1 MFTGLRILA
10 EESAKPRL
18 LSTSPMD
25 DATSRPSSL
34 GALLAT
40 LPRHLSERASLVA
53 AGDPP
58 AGAAY
63 VVYWAHHALRTDENP
78 ALELACAL
86 ADSRG
91 LPVLVYSGLAGAHP
105 YLSDRHATFVL
116 EGLRDFAGQLAARG
130 IPFAVNLDVASRPDA
145 GIDRI
150 ASNAYAIVTEDF
162 PAAPY
167 SDWTASIARRTKR
180 AVIAVDTACVVPM
193 NKVDGVFDRAY
204 AFREATERERAA
216 RVATPWPSPGP
227 RGEPWPHVEHG
238 LPEIDWRALDIART
252 VATLEI
258 DHSVAPVA
266 DTPGGSAAGLAR
278 WNAFR
283 ETRLA
288 DYARDRND
296 AAIPGVSRMSAYL
309 HYGMVS
315 PMRVARE
322 AHAAGADK
330 YLEELLVW
338 RELAYQWCRHVPDH
352 SSFDALPSWARR
364 TLRAHAADERAPLS
378 WERLASGRTGDRLWD
393 LAQRSLVM
401 HGELHNNVR
410 MTWGKAVL
418 GWTPS
423 PEAAIA
429 MLIDLNNR
437 FALDGADPASYGGIL
452 WCLGLF
458 DRPFT
463 PELPVLGTVRPRA
476 TEGHAARLDLDA
488 YERHVSRRTRP
499 WRVAVIG
506 AGISGAACARTL
518 AEHGIEVVVLEKSRG
533 PGGRMS
539 TRRGEAGE
547 FDHGAQYFTAR
558 DARFAQRVASWCAD
572 GVVAEWRARFAAVG
586 PFGAS
591 PVEAPS
597 RFVAVPKMSVLCD
610 WLLGFDR
617 IRLSTGATVRTVER
631 AGDGWRVSGTASD
644 GTACDY
650 GEFDLVLS
658 TAPAQ
663 QTAALFA
670 ACAPKLSLSAS
681 RVAMRPTWA
690 LMWASLAR
698 VDLPFDHAEIRE
710 GVQGVGNALAWVSRV
725 SSKPGR
731 ARDGVDRWT
740 VLARPEWSVDHLERS
755 PEEMA
760 RTLQD
765 AFAALGAAL
774 GVFVP
779 PPAHAAAHRWRYAL
793 AASEGGEGSV
803 FDRELGLGCA
813 GDWLRGTRVED
824 AYLAGVSLAGRA
836 LCEARQPSRAPVDA
850 AASRAE

>member
-1 MFTGLRILA
+1 
-10 EESAKPRL
+10 
-18 LSTSPMD
+18 MD
-25 DATSRPSSL
+25 DQASRPASL

-53 AGDPP
+53 AGEPP
-58 AGAAY
+58 AGAAF

-78 ALELACAL
+78 ALDLACAL
-86 ADSRG
+86 AESRG
-91 LPVLVYSGLAGAHP
+91 LPLLVYSGLAGAHP

-116 EGLRDFAGQLAARG
+116 EGLRDFAGQLAALG

-150 ASNAYAIVTEDF
+150 ASRAYAIVTEDF

-167 SDWTASIARRTKR
+167 ADWTASIARRTKR

-193 NKVDGVFDRAY
+193 NRVDGVFDRAY

-216 RVATPWPSPGP
+216 RVALPWPV
-227 RGEPWPHVEHG
+227 RAERQQQWPMVDHG
-238 LPEIDWRALDIART
+238 LADVEWRTLDIARI
-252 VATLEI
+252 VAALEI
-258 DHSVAPVA
+258 DHAVAPVV

-278 WNAFR
+278 WNEFR
-283 ETRLA
+283 ATRLA

-315 PMRVARE
+315 PMRIARE
-322 AHAAGADK
+322 AHAAGAEK

-364 TLRAHAADERAPLS
+364 TLSAHAKDERASLS
-378 WERLASGRTGDRLWD
+378 WEQLASGRTGDRLWD

-410 MTWGKAVL
+410 MTWGKAVI

-423 PEAAIA
+423 PDAAIA
-429 MLIDLNNR
+429 TLIDLNNR

-463 PELPVLGTVRPRA
+463 PEIPVLGSVRPRT
-476 TEGHAARLDLDA
+476 TEGHAERLDLEA
-488 YERHVSRRTRP
+488 YERIVARRTRP

-506 AGISGAACARTL
+506 AGLSGAACARAL
-518 AEHGIEVVVLEKSRG
+518 AEHGVEVVVFEKSRG

-539 TRRGEAGE
+539 TRRSEAGE
-547 FDHGAQYFTAR
+547 FDHGAQYFTVR
-558 DARFAQRVASWCAD
+558 DARLAQRVASWQTD
-572 GVVAEWRARFAAVG
+572 GVVAEWRGRFAAVG

-591 PVEAPS
+591 PIEAPP
-597 RFVAVPKMSVLCD
+597 RFVAVPKMSALSD
-610 WLLGFDR
+610 WMLSFPGIELRPRMTVAR
-617 IRLSTGATVRTVER
+617 IARGER
-631 AGDGWRVSGTASD
+631 GWVVGGTDPDGVAAD
-644 GTACDY
+644 F

-663 QTAALFA
+663 QTANLFA
-670 ACAPKLSLSAS
+670 SIAPALALGAS
-681 RVAMRPTWA
+681 RTSMRPTWA
-690 LMWASLAR
+690 LMWASPTR
-698 VDLPFDHAEIRE
+698 VDLAFDHAEVLA
-710 GVQGVGNALAWVSRV
+710 GVQGAGDALAWVSRV

-740 VLARPEWSVDHLERS
+740 ILARSEWSAERLERD
-755 PEEMA
+755 PAEMA
-760 RTLQD
+760 PILCD
-765 AFAALGAAL
+765 AFSALGAAL

-779 PPAHAAAHRWRYAL
+779 QPAHAAAHRWRFGL
-793 AASEGGEGSV
+793 ASHEGGEGAA

-813 GDWLRGTRVED
+813 GDWMRGTRVED
-824 AYLAGVSLAGRA
+824 AYLAGVALAGRV
-836 LCEARQPSRAPVDA
+836 LGEARQPSRVTAGA
-850 AASRAE
+850 AASRGE

>member
-1 MFTGLRILA
+1 MRYECIVLD
-10 EESAKPRL
+10 SAP
-18 LSTSPMD
+18 SN
-25 DATSRPSSL
+25 PSSL

-40 LPRHLSERASLVA
+40 LPRHLAERASLVA

-58 AGAAY
+58 QGAAF

-86 ADSRG
+86 AESRG
-91 LPVLVYSGLAGAHP
+91 LPLLVYSGIAGTHP
-105 YLSDRHATFVL
+105 YLSDRHATFIL
-116 EGLRDFAGQLAARG
+116 EGMRDFADQLAKLG
-130 IPFAVNLDVASRPDA
+130 IPYAVNLDVAARPDA
-145 GIDRI
+145 GIDVV
-150 ASNAYAIVTEDF
+150 ASRAYAIVTEDF
-162 PAAPY
+162 PASPFAN
-167 SDWTASIARRTKR
+167 WTAAIARRTKR

-193 NKVDGVFDRAY
+193 NRVDGVFDRAY
-204 AFREATERERAA
+204 AFREATERERAERVPRAWPA
-216 RVATPWPSPGP
+216 RGP
-227 RGEPWPHVEHG
+227 RGAPWPHVEYG
-238 LPEIDWRALDIART
+238 LAEIDWRTLDIARV
-252 VATLEI
+252 VASLEI
-258 DHSVAPVA
+258 DHSVAPVV

-278 WNAFR
+278 WNEFR
-283 ETRLA
+283 ATRLA

-315 PMRVARE
+315 PMRIARE

-338 RELAYQWCRHVPDH
+338 RELTYQWCRHVPDH
-352 SSFDALPSWARR
+352 SSFNALPAWARR
-364 TLRAHAADERAPLS
+364 TLAAHAKDERPALS

-410 MTWGKAVL
+410 MTWGKALL

-429 MLIDLNNR
+429 MLVDLNNR

-488 YERHVSRRTRP
+488 YERIVSRRTRP

-506 AGISGAACARTL
+506 AGIAGAACARAL
-518 AEHGIEVVVLEKSRG
+518 AEHGVEVRVFEKSRG

-539 TRRGEAGE
+539 TRRGDAGE

-558 DARFAQRVASWCAD
+558 DARFARRVSSWQAD
-572 GVVAEWRARFAAVG
+572 GVVAEWRARFATVG
-586 PFGAS
+586 PFGAM
-591 PVEAPS
+591 PLEAPP
-597 RFVAVPKMSVLCD
+597 RFVAVPKMSALCE
-610 WLLGFDR
+610 W
-617 IRLSTGATVRTVER
+617 ILSHPGIDVCRRTTVAGIARGGRGWTVGATD
-631 AGDGWRVSGTASD
+631 ADGGPTEF
-644 GTACDY
+644 
-650 GEFDLVLS
+650 GEFDAVLS
-658 TAPAQ
+658 TAPAR
-663 QTAALFA
+663 QTATLFA
-670 ACAPKLSLSAS
+670 PVAPSLAQAAA
-681 RVAMRPTWA
+681 RVAMRPTWS
-690 LMWASLAR
+690 LMWASPTR
-698 VDLPFDHAEIRE
+698 VDLPFDHAEIVE
-710 GVQGVGNALAWVSRV
+710 GVRGAGDAIAWVSRV

-731 ARDGVDRWT
+731 AQDGVDRWT
-740 VLARPEWSVDHLERS
+740 ILARADWSADRLER
-755 PEEMA
+755 EAAEMA
-760 RTLQD
+760 PALCE
-765 AFAALGAAL
+765 AFAALGASL

-779 PPAHAAAHRWRYAL
+779 PPAHAAAHRWRHGL
-793 AASEGGEGSV
+793 ASQEGGESAA

-813 GDWLRGTRVED
+813 GDWMRGSRVED
-824 AYLAGVSLAGRA
+824 AYLAGAALAGRV
-836 LCEARQPSRAPVDA
+836 LGEARLPLGVHAPSLTARGG
-850 AASRAE
+850 